1 MTAETHSTSGY
12 APKEQLRRLQKRCRR
27 LAPLLY
33 REQALYLQLLR
44 NLLLPSVRNA
54 LGHLLCERGQ
64 RLSRMSSEQ
73 QAELQQTFDGLIQRC
88 SSLMTV
94 EQLMDLAR
102 RLQKEASEFRQ
113 QAQREV
119 SQSLQADA
127 ESEPQE
133 INRGGIELSLSPP
146 IEHPDLLEGLLPR
159 MDAAVVEDPSIEPVE
174 EPPQPV
180 QDPIQDP
187 IDSESSADGTT
198 ADFDLLRSLFL
209 MAGEA
214 MQQGDST
221 SEPVS
226 FESDA
231 SRLGASVVPAN
242 QLEEEL
248 LPSMPVE
255 LLNWLDGQD
264 AALSRRIRNL
274 SHALNVELLR
284 AGLVSSLL
292 PTTLLDAAIAG
303 QLQALP
309 SPSNLLRLKLPLP
322 IPSQDQSLDIL
333 SVLVRSADLEYDN
346 GSLRH
351 SRYRLRQHRRYLLT
365 MVQQQRHWQS
375 RLTSLEVQSQW
386 WPNPPTTAQD

>member
-12 APKEQLRRLQKRCRR
+12 DPKEQLRRLQQRCRR
-27 LAPLLY
+27 LVPLLY

-54 LGHLLCERGQ
+54 VGHLLCERGE

-346 GSLRH
+346 RSLRH
-351 SRYRLRQHRRYLLT
+351 SRYRLRQHRSNLLT

>member
-1 MTAETHSTSGY
+1 MTAKTHSTSGY
-12 APKEQLRRLQKRCRR
+12 DPKEQLRRLQQRSRR

-44 NLLLPSVRNA
+44 NLLLPSVRTA
-54 LGHLLCERGQ
+54 VGHLLCERGQ
-64 RLSRMSSEQ
+64 RLSRLSAEQ
-73 QAELQQTFDGLIQRC
+73 QSELQQTFDGLVQRC
-88 SSLMTV
+88 SSLLTV
-94 EQLMDLAR
+94 EQLMDLSR
-102 RLQKEASEFRQ
+102 RLQKEALEYRQ
-113 QAQREV
+113 QAQLEV
-119 SQSLQADA
+119 SQSLQADV
-127 ESEPQE
+127 ESAQPETSHS
-133 INRGGIELSLSPP
+133 GIELSLSPP

-159 MDAAVVEDPSIEPVE
+159 LEGDVDPPSTEPIDE
-174 EPPQPV
+174 LQQPV
-180 QDPIQDP
+180 QDPI
-187 IDSESSADGTT
+187 DSEAAAEGTS

-214 MQQGDST
+214 MQQADPAV
-221 SEPVS
+221 EPARL
-226 FESDA
+226 ESDA
-231 SRLGASVVPAN
+231 SALGASVVPEDQSDA
-242 QLEEEL
+242 EL

-255 LLNWLDGQD
+255 LVNWFDGQE

-322 IPSQDQSLDIL
+322 LPSQDQPLEIL
-333 SVLVRSADLEYDN
+333 SILVRPADLEYDN

-351 SRYRLRQHRRYLLT
+351 SRYRLRQHRSNLLT

-375 RLTSLEVQSQW
+375 RLTSQEVHSQW
-386 WPNPPTTAQD
+386 WPNPPMTGQD

>member
-146 IEHPDLLEGLLPR
+146 IGHPDLLEGLLPR

-351 SRYRLRQHRRYLLT
+351 SRYRLRQHRSNLLT

>member
-12 APKEQLRRLQKRCRR
+12 DPKEQLRRLQQRCRR

-351 SRYRLRQHRRYLLT
+351 SRYRLRQHRSNLLT

>member
-1 MTAETHSTSGY
+1 MTAETHSTSAY
-12 APKEQLRRLQKRCRR
+12 EPKEQLRLLQQRCRR

-44 NLLLPSVRNA
+44 HLLLPSVRNA
-54 LGHLLCERGQ
+54 VGHLLCERGD

-73 QAELQQTFDGLIQRC
+73 QAELQQTFDGLVQRC
-88 SSLMTV
+88 SSLLTV

-102 RLQKEASEFRQ
+102 RLLKEASEFRQ

-127 ESEPQE
+127 ESEPQK

-159 MDAAVVEDPSIEPVE
+159 MDVEADVNEPSIEPLDE
-174 EPPQPV
+174 QPQPV
-180 QDPIQDP
+180 QDS
-187 IDSESSADGTT
+187 IDSESAADGTT
-198 ADFDLLRSLFL
+198 TDFDLLRSLFL

-214 MQQGDST
+214 MQQGDSA
-221 SEPVS
+221 SDPVS

-231 SRLGASVVPAN
+231 SRLGASVVSAD
-242 QLEEEL
+242 QLEDEL

-255 LLNWLDGQD
+255 LVNWLDGQE

-309 SPSNLLRLKLPLP
+309 SPSNLLRLKLPSP
-322 IPSQDQSLDIL
+322 IPSQDQPLEIL
-333 SVLVRSADLEYDN
+333 SVLLRPADLEYDN

-351 SRYRLRQHRRYLLT
+351 SRYRLRQHRSNLLT

-375 RLTSLEVQSQW
+375 RLTSQEVQSQW
-386 WPNPPTTAQD
+386 WHNPPTTAQD

>member
-12 APKEQLRRLQKRCRR
+12 DPKEQLRRLQQRSRR

-44 NLLLPSVRNA
+44 NLLLPSVRTA
-54 LGHLLCERGQ
+54 VGHLLCERGQ
-64 RLSRMSSEQ
+64 RLSRLSAEQ
-73 QAELQQTFDGLIQRC
+73 QSELQQTFDGLVQRC
-88 SSLMTV
+88 SSLLTV
-94 EQLMDLAR
+94 EQLMDLSR
-102 RLQKEASEFRQ
+102 RLQKEALEYRQ
-113 QAQREV
+113 QAQLEV
-119 SQSLQADA
+119 SQSLQADV
-127 ESEPQE
+127 ESAQPETSHS
-133 INRGGIELSLSPP
+133 GIELSLSPP

-159 MDAAVVEDPSIEPVE
+159 LEGDVDPPSTEPIDE
-174 EPPQPV
+174 LQQPV
-180 QDPIQDP
+180 QDPI
-187 IDSESSADGTT
+187 DSEAAAEGTS

-214 MQQGDST
+214 MQQADPAG
-221 SEPVS
+221 EPARL
-226 FESDA
+226 ESDA
-231 SRLGASVVPAN
+231 SALGASVVPEDQSDA
-242 QLEEEL
+242 EL

-255 LLNWLDGQD
+255 LVNWFDGQE

-322 IPSQDQSLDIL
+322 LPSQDQPLEIL
-333 SVLVRSADLEYDN
+333 SILVRPADLEYDN

-351 SRYRLRQHRRYLLT
+351 SRYRLRQHRSNLLT

-375 RLTSLEVQSQW
+375 RSTSQEVHSQW
-386 WPNPPTTAQD
+386 WPNPPTTGQD

>member
-12 APKEQLRRLQKRCRR
+12 DPKEQLRRLQQRSRR

-44 NLLLPSVRNA
+44 NLLLPSVRTA
-54 LGHLLCERGQ
+54 VGHLLCERGQ
-64 RLSRMSSEQ
+64 RLSRLSADQ
-73 QAELQQTFDGLIQRC
+73 QSELQQTFDGLVQRC
-88 SSLMTV
+88 SSLLTV
-94 EQLMDLAR
+94 EQLMDLSR
-102 RLQKEASEFRQ
+102 RLQKEALEYRQ
-113 QAQREV
+113 QAQLEV
-119 SQSLQADA
+119 SQSLQADV
-127 ESEPQE
+127 ESAQPETSHS
-133 INRGGIELSLSPP
+133 GIELSLSPP

-159 MDAAVVEDPSIEPVE
+159 LEGDVDPPSTEPIDE
-174 EPPQPV
+174 LQQPV
-180 QDPIQDP
+180 QDPI
-187 IDSESSADGTT
+187 DSEAAAEGTS

-214 MQQGDST
+214 MQQADPAG
-221 SEPVS
+221 EPARL
-226 FESDA
+226 ESDA
-231 SRLGASVVPAN
+231 SALGASVVPEDQSDA
-242 QLEEEL
+242 EL

-255 LLNWLDGQD
+255 LVNWFDGQE

-322 IPSQDQSLDIL
+322 LPAQDQPLEIL
-333 SVLVRSADLEYDN
+333 SILVRPADLEYDN

-351 SRYRLRQHRRYLLT
+351 SRYRLRQHRSNLLT

-375 RLTSLEVQSQW
+375 RLTSQEVHSQW
-386 WPNPPTTAQD
+386 WPNPPMTGQD

>member
-12 APKEQLRRLQKRCRR
+12 DPKEQLGRLQQRSRRLV
-27 LAPLLY
+27 PLLY

-54 LGHLLCERGQ
+54 LGHLLCERGE
-64 RLSRMSSEQ
+64 RLSRLSARQ
-73 QAELQQTFDGLIQRC
+73 QSELQQTFDGLVQRC
-88 SSLMTV
+88 SSLLTV
-94 EQLMDLAR
+94 EQLMDLSR
-102 RLQKEASEFRQ
+102 RLQKEASEYRQ

-119 SQSLQADA
+119 SQSLQAEA
-127 ESEPQE
+127 ESEQPE

-146 IEHPDLLEGLLPR
+146 IEHADLLEGLLPR
-159 MDAAVVEDPSIEPVE
+159 LEAEVDQPSIEPMDE
-174 EPPQPV
+174 QPQSA
-180 QDPIQDP
+180 QDP
-187 IDSESSADGTT
+187 IDSESSAEGTT
-198 ADFDLLRSLFL
+198 TDFDLLRSLFL

-214 MQQGDST
+214 MQQGDAAG
-221 SEPVS
+221 EPTLL
-226 FESDA
+226 ESDA
-231 SRLGASVVPAN
+231 SGLGASVPSAD
-242 QLEEEL
+242 QSDREL
-248 LPSMPVE
+248 LPSMPIALV
-255 LLNWLDGQD
+255 NWLDGQE

-322 IPSQDQSLDIL
+322 IHAQDQPLEIL
-333 SVLVRSADLEYDN
+333 SVLVRPADLEYDD

-351 SRYRLRQHRRYLLT
+351 SRYRLRQHRSNLLT

-375 RLTSLEVQSQW
+375 RLTSQEVHSQW
-386 WPNPPTTAQD
+386 WPNPPMTGQD

>member
-1 MTAETHSTSGY
+1 MTAKTHSTSGY
-12 APKEQLRRLQKRCRR
+12 DPKEQLRRLQQRSRR

-44 NLLLPSVRNA
+44 NLLLPSVRTA
-54 LGHLLCERGQ
+54 VGHLLCERGQ
-64 RLSRMSSEQ
+64 RLSRLSAEQ
-73 QAELQQTFDGLIQRC
+73 QSELQQTFDGLVQRC
-88 SSLMTV
+88 SSLLTV
-94 EQLMDLAR
+94 EQLMDLSR
-102 RLQKEASEFRQ
+102 RLQKEALEYRQ
-113 QAQREV
+113 QAQLEV
-119 SQSLQADA
+119 SQSLQADV
-127 ESEPQE
+127 ESAQPETSHS
-133 INRGGIELSLSPP
+133 GIELSLSPP

-159 MDAAVVEDPSIEPVE
+159 LEGDVDPPSTEPIDE
-174 EPPQPV
+174 LQQPV
-180 QDPIQDP
+180 QDPI
-187 IDSESSADGTT
+187 DSEAAAEGTS

-214 MQQGDST
+214 MQQADPAG
-221 SEPVS
+221 EPARL
-226 FESDA
+226 ESDA
-231 SRLGASVVPAN
+231 SALGASVVPEDQSDA
-242 QLEEEL
+242 EL

-255 LLNWLDGQD
+255 LVNWFDGQE

-322 IPSQDQSLDIL
+322 LPSQDQPLEIL
-333 SVLVRSADLEYDN
+333 SILVRPADLEYDN

-351 SRYRLRQHRRYLLT
+351 SRYRLRQHRSNLLT

-375 RLTSLEVQSQW
+375 RLTSQEVHSQW
-386 WPNPPTTAQD
+386 WPNPPMTGQD

>member
-1 MTAETHSTSGY
+1 MTAESHSTSGY
-12 APKEQLRRLQKRCRR
+12 DPKEQLRRLQQQSRR
-27 LAPLLY
+27 LAPVLY

-44 NLLLPSVRNA
+44 ELLLPSVRNA
-54 LGHLLCERGQ
+54 VGHLLCERGE
-64 RLSRMSSEQ
+64 RLSRMSVEK
-73 QAELQQTFDGLIQRC
+73 QAELQQTFDGLVQRC
-88 SSLMTV
+88 SSLLTV
-94 EQLMDLAR
+94 EQLMDLSR
-102 RLQKEASEFRQ
+102 RLQKEVSEYRQ

-127 ESEPQE
+127 QTEPRD

-159 MDAAVVEDPSIEPVE
+159 MEPDVEIEVDDPSMEPMDE
-174 EPPQPV
+174 QPQSV
-180 QDPIQDP
+180 QDP
-187 IDSESSADGTT
+187 IDSESAADGTS

-214 MQQGDST
+214 MQKGDSAG
-221 SEPVS
+221 EPMS

-231 SRLGASVVPAN
+231 SGLGDSVLPAD
-242 QLEEEL
+242 QLEEEW
-248 LPSMPVE
+248 LPSMPVD
-255 LLNWLDGQD
+255 LVNWLEGQE
-264 AALSRRIRNL
+264 AALNRRIRNL

-322 IPSQDQSLDIL
+322 IPSQDQPLEIL
-333 SVLVRSADLEYDN
+333 SILLRPADLEYDN

-351 SRYRLRQHRRYLLT
+351 SRYRLRQHRSNLLT
-365 MVQQQRHWQS
+365 MVRQQRHWQS
-375 RLTSLEVQSQW
+375 RLTSQEVQSQW
-386 WPNPPTTAQD
+386 WPNPPTTGQD

>member
-12 APKEQLRRLQKRCRR
+12 DPKEQLRRLQQRSRR

-44 NLLLPSVRNA
+44 NLLLPSVRTA
-54 LGHLLCERGQ
+54 VGHLLCERGQ
-64 RLSRMSSEQ
+64 RLSRLSADQ
-73 QAELQQTFDGLIQRC
+73 QSELQQTFDGLVQRC
-88 SSLMTV
+88 SSLLTV
-94 EQLMDLAR
+94 EQLMDLSR
-102 RLQKEASEFRQ
+102 RLQKEALEYRQ
-113 QAQREV
+113 QAQLEV
-119 SQSLQADA
+119 SQSLQADV
-127 ESEPQE
+127 ESAQPETSHS
-133 INRGGIELSLSPP
+133 GIELSLSPP

-159 MDAAVVEDPSIEPVE
+159 LEGDVDPPSTEPIDE
-174 EPPQPV
+174 LQQPV
-180 QDPIQDP
+180 QDPI
-187 IDSESSADGTT
+187 DSEAAAEGTS

-214 MQQGDST
+214 MQQADPAV
-221 SEPVS
+221 EPARL
-226 FESDA
+226 ESDA
-231 SRLGASVVPAN
+231 SALGASVVPEDQSDA
-242 QLEEEL
+242 EL

-255 LLNWLDGQD
+255 LVNWFDGQE

-322 IPSQDQSLDIL
+322 LPSQDQPLEIL
-333 SVLVRSADLEYDN
+333 SILVRPADLEYDN

-351 SRYRLRQHRRYLLT
+351 SRYRLRQHRSNLLT

-375 RLTSLEVQSQW
+375 RLTSQEVHSQW
-386 WPNPPTTAQD
+386 WPNPPMTGQD

>member
-1 MTAETHSTSGY
+1 MTAETHATSGY
-12 APKEQLRRLQKRCRR
+12 DPKEQLGRLQQRSRS
-27 LAPLLY
+27 LVPLLY

-54 LGHLLCERGQ
+54 LGHLLCERGE
-64 RLSRMSSEQ
+64 RLSRLSARQ
-73 QAELQQTFDGLIQRC
+73 QSELQQTFDGLVQRC
-88 SSLMTV
+88 SSLLTV
-94 EQLMDLAR
+94 EQLMDLSR
-102 RLQKEASEFRQ
+102 RLQKEASEYRQ

-119 SQSLQADA
+119 SQSLQA
-127 ESEPQE
+127 EVENEQPE

-159 MDAAVVEDPSIEPVE
+159 LEAEVDQPSIEPMDE
-174 EPPQPV
+174 QPQSA
-180 QDPIQDP
+180 QDP
-187 IDSESSADGTT
+187 IDSESSAEGTT
-198 ADFDLLRSLFL
+198 TDFDLLRSLFL

-214 MQQGDST
+214 MQQGDAAG
-221 SEPVS
+221 EPTLL
-226 FESDA
+226 ESDA
-231 SRLGASVVPAN
+231 SGLGASVPSAD
-242 QLEEEL
+242 QSDREL
-248 LPSMPVE
+248 LPSMPIALV
-255 LLNWLDGQD
+255 NWLDGQE

-322 IPSQDQSLDIL
+322 IHAQDQPLEIL
-333 SVLVRSADLEYDN
+333 SVLVRPADLEYDN

-351 SRYRLRQHRRYLLT
+351 SRYRLRQHRSNLLT

-375 RLTSLEVQSQW
+375 RSTSQEVHSQW
-386 WPNPPTTAQD
+386 WPNPPTTGQD

>member
-12 APKEQLRRLQKRCRR
+12 DPKEQLRRLQQRSRR

-44 NLLLPSVRNA
+44 NLLLPSVRTA
-54 LGHLLCERGQ
+54 VGHLLCERGQ
-64 RLSRMSSEQ
+64 RLSRLSAEQ
-73 QAELQQTFDGLIQRC
+73 QSELQQTFDGLVQRC
-88 SSLMTV
+88 SSLLTV
-94 EQLMDLAR
+94 EQLMDLSR
-102 RLQKEASEFRQ
+102 RLQKEALEYRQ
-113 QAQREV
+113 QAQLEV
-119 SQSLQADA
+119 SQSLQADV
-127 ESEPQE
+127 ESAQPETSHS
-133 INRGGIELSLSPP
+133 GIELSLSPP

-159 MDAAVVEDPSIEPVE
+159 LEGDVDPPSTEPIDE
-174 EPPQPV
+174 LQQPV
-180 QDPIQDP
+180 QDPI
-187 IDSESSADGTT
+187 DSEAAAEGTS

-214 MQQGDST
+214 MQQADPAV
-221 SEPVS
+221 EPARL
-226 FESDA
+226 ESDA
-231 SRLGASVVPAN
+231 SALGASVVPEDQSDA
-242 QLEEEL
+242 EL

-255 LLNWLDGQD
+255 LVNWFDGQE

-322 IPSQDQSLDIL
+322 LPSQDQPLEIL
-333 SVLVRSADLEYDN
+333 SILVRPADLEYDN

-351 SRYRLRQHRRYLLT
+351 SRYRLRQHRSNLLT

-375 RLTSLEVQSQW
+375 RLTSQEVHSQW
-386 WPNPPTTAQD
+386 WPNPPMTGQD

>member
-12 APKEQLRRLQKRCRR
+12 DPKEQLRRLQQRSRR

-44 NLLLPSVRNA
+44 NLLLPSVRTA
-54 LGHLLCERGQ
+54 VGHLLCERGQ
-64 RLSRMSSEQ
+64 RLSRLSAEQ
-73 QAELQQTFDGLIQRC
+73 QSELQQTFDGLVQRC
-88 SSLMTV
+88 SSLLTV
-94 EQLMDLAR
+94 EQLMDLSR
-102 RLQKEASEFRQ
+102 RLQKEALEYRQ
-113 QAQREV
+113 QAQLEV
-119 SQSLQADA
+119 SQSLQTDV
-127 ESEPQE
+127 ESAQPETSHS
-133 INRGGIELSLSPP
+133 GIELSLSPP

-159 MDAAVVEDPSIEPVE
+159 LEGDVDPPSTEPIDE
-174 EPPQPV
+174 LQQPV
-180 QDPIQDP
+180 QDPI
-187 IDSESSADGTT
+187 DSEAAAEGTS

-214 MQQGDST
+214 MQQADPAG
-221 SEPVS
+221 EPARL
-226 FESDA
+226 ESDA
-231 SRLGASVVPAN
+231 SALGASVVPEDQSDA
-242 QLEEEL
+242 EL

-255 LLNWLDGQD
+255 LVNWFDGQE

-322 IPSQDQSLDIL
+322 LPAQDQPLEIL
-333 SVLVRSADLEYDN
+333 SILVRPADLEYDN

-351 SRYRLRQHRRYLLT
+351 SRYRLRQHRSNLLT

-375 RLTSLEVQSQW
+375 RLTSQEVHSQW
-386 WPNPPTTAQD
+386 WPNPPMTGQD

>member
-1 MTAETHSTSGY
+1 MTAETHSPSGY
-12 APKEQLRRLQKRCRR
+12 DPKEQLRRLQQRCRR

-44 NLLLPSVRNA
+44 NLLLPSVRSA
-54 LGHLLCERGQ
+54 VGHLLCERGE

-88 SSLMTV
+88 SSLLTV
-94 EQLMDLAR
+94 EQLMDLSR

-133 INRGGIELSLSPP
+133 IHRGGIELSLSPP

-159 MDAAVVEDPSIEPVE
+159 MDAEVDDPSIEPVDE
-174 EPPQPV
+174 QPQPV
-180 QDPIQDP
+180 QDPIDP
-187 IDSESSADGTT
+187 ESASDPTSS
-198 ADFDLLRSLFL
+198 DFDLLRSLFL

-214 MQQGDST
+214 MQQGDSAG
-221 SEPVS
+221 EPVS

-231 SRLGASVVPAN
+231 SGLGASVVPAD
-242 QLEEEL
+242 QLEEEF

-255 LLNWLDGQD
+255 LVNWLDGQES
-264 AALSRRIRNL
+264 ALSRRIRNL

-322 IPSQDQSLDIL
+322 IPSQEQPLEIL
-333 SVLVRSADLEYDN
+333 SVLLRPADLEYDN

-351 SRYRLRQHRRYLLT
+351 SRTRLRHHRSNLLT

-375 RLTSLEVQSQW
+375 RLTSQEVQSQW
-386 WPNPPTTAQD
+386 WPNPPTTSQN

>member
-1 MTAETHSTSGY
+1 MTAETHATSGY
-12 APKEQLRRLQKRCRR
+12 DPKEQLGRLQQRSRS
-27 LAPLLY
+27 LVPLLY

-54 LGHLLCERGQ
+54 LGHLLCERGE
-64 RLSRMSSEQ
+64 RLSRLSARQ
-73 QAELQQTFDGLIQRC
+73 QSELQQTFDGLVQRC
-88 SSLMTV
+88 SSLLTV
-94 EQLMDLAR
+94 EQLMDLSR
-102 RLQKEASEFRQ
+102 RLQKEASEYRQ

-119 SQSLQADA
+119 SQSLQA
-127 ESEPQE
+127 EVENEQPE

-159 MDAAVVEDPSIEPVE
+159 LEAEVDQPSIEPMDE
-174 EPPQPV
+174 QPQSA
-180 QDPIQDP
+180 QDP
-187 IDSESSADGTT
+187 IDSESSAEGTT
-198 ADFDLLRSLFL
+198 TDFDLLRSLFL

-214 MQQGDST
+214 MQQGDAAG
-221 SEPVS
+221 EPTLL
-226 FESDA
+226 ESDA
-231 SRLGASVVPAN
+231 SGLGASVPSAD
-242 QLEEEL
+242 QSDREL
-248 LPSMPVE
+248 LPSMPIALV
-255 LLNWLDGQD
+255 NWLDGQE

-322 IPSQDQSLDIL
+322 IHAQDQPLEIL
-333 SVLVRSADLEYDN
+333 SVLVRPADLEYDD

-351 SRYRLRQHRRYLLT
+351 SRYRLRQHRSNLLT

-375 RLTSLEVQSQW
+375 RLTSQEVHSQW
-386 WPNPPTTAQD
+386 WPNPPMTGQD

>member
-1 MTAETHSTSGY
+1 MTAETRSTSGY

-351 SRYRLRQHRRYLLT
+351 SRYRLRQHRSNLLT

>member
-12 APKEQLRRLQKRCRR
+12 DPKEQLRRLQQRSRR

-54 LGHLLCERGQ
+54 VGHLLCERGE
-64 RLSRMSSEQ
+64 RLSRMSPEQ
-73 QAELQQTFDGLIQRC
+73 QASLQQTFDELVQRC
-88 SSLMTV
+88 SSLLTV

-102 RLQKEASEFRQ
+102 RLQKEALKYRQ
-113 QAQREV
+113 QAQLEV
-119 SQSLQADA
+119 NQSLQPDT
-127 ESEPQE
+127 ESELQE
-133 INRGGIELSLSPP
+133 MHRGGIELSLSPP
-146 IEHPDLLEGLLPR
+146 IEHPDLLEGLIPP
-159 MDAAVVEDPSIEPVE
+159 MDAPAEVEDPSIESLDE
-174 EPPQPV
+174 QQQSF
-180 QDPIQDP
+180 QDS
-187 IDSESSADGTT
+187 IDSESAVEGAT

-214 MQQGDST
+214 MQQGDPAGEPT
-221 SEPVS
+221 SV
-226 FESDA
+226 ESDPSGLA
-231 SRLGASVVPAN
+231 ASVHPVD
-242 QLEEEL
+242 QLDEDW
-248 LPSMPVE
+248 LPSMPIE
-255 LLNWLDGQD
+255 LVNWLEGQES
-264 AALSRRIRNL
+264 ALSRRLRNL

-309 SPSNLLRLKLPLP
+309 SPSNLLRLRLPLP
-322 IPSQDQSLDIL
+322 IPAQDQPLEIL
-333 SVLVRSADLEYDN
+333 CVLVRAADLEYDN

-351 SRYRLRQHRRYLLT
+351 SRYRLRQHRSNLLT

-375 RLTSLEVQSQW
+375 RLTSHEVHSQW
-386 WPNPPTTAQD
+386 WPNPPTTGQD

>member
-12 APKEQLRRLQKRCRR
+12 DPKEQLRRLQQRSRR

-44 NLLLPSVRNA
+44 NLLLPSVRTA
-54 LGHLLCERGQ
+54 VGHLLCERGE
-64 RLSRMSSEQ
+64 RLSQLSEEQ
-73 QAELQQTFDGLIQRC
+73 QSELQQTFDGLVQRC
-88 SSLMTV
+88 SSLLTV
-94 EQLMDLAR
+94 EQLMDLSR
-102 RLQKEASEFRQ
+102 RLQKEALEYRQ
-113 QAQREV
+113 QAQLEV
-119 SQSLQADA
+119 SQSLQADV
-127 ESEPQE
+127 ESAQPETSHS
-133 INRGGIELSLSPP
+133 GIELSLSPP

-159 MDAAVVEDPSIEPVE
+159 LEGDVDPPSTEPIDE
-174 EPPQPV
+174 LQQPV
-180 QDPIQDP
+180 QDPI
-187 IDSESSADGTT
+187 DSEAAAEGTS

-214 MQQGDST
+214 MQQADPAG
-221 SEPVS
+221 EPARL
-226 FESDA
+226 ESDA
-231 SRLGASVVPAN
+231 SALGASVVPEDQSDA
-242 QLEEEL
+242 EL

-255 LLNWLDGQD
+255 LVNWFDGQE

-322 IPSQDQSLDIL
+322 LPSQDQPLEIL
-333 SVLVRSADLEYDN
+333 SILVRPADLEYDN

-351 SRYRLRQHRRYLLT
+351 SRYRLRQHRSNLLT

-375 RLTSLEVQSQW
+375 RLTSQEVHSQW
-386 WPNPPTTAQD
+386 WPNPPMTGQD

>member
-12 APKEQLRRLQKRCRR
+12 DPKEQLRRLRQRSRR

-44 NLLLPSVRNA
+44 NLLLPSVRTA
-54 LGHLLCERGQ
+54 VGHLLCERGQ
-64 RLSRMSSEQ
+64 RLSRLSADQ
-73 QAELQQTFDGLIQRC
+73 QSELQQTFDGLVQRC
-88 SSLMTV
+88 SSLLTV
-94 EQLMDLAR
+94 EQLMDLSR
-102 RLQKEASEFRQ
+102 RLQKEALEYRQ
-113 QAQREV
+113 QAQLEV
-119 SQSLQADA
+119 SQSLQADV
-127 ESEPQE
+127 ESAQPETSHS
-133 INRGGIELSLSPP
+133 GIELSLSPP

-159 MDAAVVEDPSIEPVE
+159 LEGDVDPPSTEPIDE
-174 EPPQPV
+174 LQQPV
-180 QDPIQDP
+180 QDPI
-187 IDSESSADGTT
+187 DSEAAAEGTS

-214 MQQGDST
+214 MQQADPAG
-221 SEPVS
+221 EPARL
-226 FESDA
+226 ESDA
-231 SRLGASVVPAN
+231 SALGASVVPEDQSDA
-242 QLEEEL
+242 EL

-255 LLNWLDGQD
+255 LVNWFDGQE

-322 IPSQDQSLDIL
+322 LPAQDQPLEIL
-333 SVLVRSADLEYDN
+333 SILVRPADLEYDN

-351 SRYRLRQHRRYLLT
+351 SRYRLRQHRSNLLT

-375 RLTSLEVQSQW
+375 RLTSQEVHSQW
-386 WPNPPTTAQD
+386 WPNPPMTGQD

>member
-1 MTAETHSTSGY
+1 M
-12 APKEQLRRLQKRCRR
+12 
-27 LAPLLY
+27 
-33 REQALYLQLLR
+33 
-44 NLLLPSVRNA
+44 
-54 LGHLLCERGQ
+54 
-64 RLSRMSSEQ
+64 
-73 QAELQQTFDGLIQRC
+73 
-88 SSLMTV
+88 
-94 EQLMDLAR
+94 
-102 RLQKEASEFRQ
+102 
-113 QAQREV
+113 
-119 SQSLQADA
+119 
-127 ESEPQE
+127 
-133 INRGGIELSLSPP
+133 
-146 IEHPDLLEGLLPR
+146 
-159 MDAAVVEDPSIEPVE
+159 E

-180 QDPIQDP
+180 QDPI
-187 IDSESSADGTT
+187 DSESAADGTT

-214 MQQGDST
+214 MQQGDPA

-231 SRLGASVVPAN
+231 SRLGAPVVPAD

-248 LPSMPVE
+248 LPSMPLE
-255 LLNWLDGQD
+255 LLNWLDGQE
-264 AALSRRIRNL
+264 AALSRRVRNL

-322 IPSQDQSLDIL
+322 IPSQDQPLEIL

-351 SRYRLRQHRRYLLT
+351 SRYRLRQHRSNLLT

-375 RLTSLEVQSQW
+375 RLTSQEVQSQW
-386 WPNPPTTAQD
+386 WPNPPTTGQD

>member
-309 SPSNLLRLKLPLP
+309 SPSNLLRLRLPLP
-322 IPSQDQSLDIL
+322 IPTQDQPLEIL
-333 SVLVRSADLEYDN
+333 SVLVRAADLEYDN

-351 SRYRLRQHRRYLLT
+351 SRYRLRQHRSNLLT
-365 MVQQQRHWQS
+365 MVRQQRHWQS
-375 RLTSLEVQSQW
+375 RLISHEVQSQW
-386 WPNPPTTAQD
+386 WPNPPTTGQD

>member
-12 APKEQLRRLQKRCRR
+12 DPKEQLRRLQQRSRR

-44 NLLLPSVRNA
+44 NLLLPSVRTA
-54 LGHLLCERGQ
+54 VGHLLCERGQ
-64 RLSRMSSEQ
+64 RLSRLSADQ
-73 QAELQQTFDGLIQRC
+73 QSELQQTFDGLVQRC
-88 SSLMTV
+88 SSLLTV
-94 EQLMDLAR
+94 EQLMDLSR
-102 RLQKEASEFRQ
+102 RLQKEALEYRQ
-113 QAQREV
+113 QAQLEV
-119 SQSLQADA
+119 SQSLQADV
-127 ESEPQE
+127 ESAQPETSHS
-133 INRGGIELSLSPP
+133 GIELSLSPP

-159 MDAAVVEDPSIEPVE
+159 LEGDVDSPSNEPIDE
-174 EPPQPV
+174 LQQPV
-180 QDPIQDP
+180 QDPI
-187 IDSESSADGTT
+187 DSEAAAEGTS

-214 MQQGDST
+214 MQQADPAG
-221 SEPVS
+221 EPARL
-226 FESDA
+226 ESDA
-231 SRLGASVVPAN
+231 SALGASVVPEDQSDA
-242 QLEEEL
+242 EL

-255 LLNWLDGQD
+255 LVNWFDGQE

-322 IPSQDQSLDIL
+322 LPSQDQPLEIL
-333 SVLVRSADLEYDN
+333 SILVRPADLEYDN

-351 SRYRLRQHRRYLLT
+351 SRYRLRQHRSNLLT

-375 RLTSLEVQSQW
+375 RLTSQEVHSQW
-386 WPNPPTTAQD
+386 WPNPPMTGQD

>member
-12 APKEQLRRLQKRCRR
+12 DPKEQLRRLQQRSRR

-44 NLLLPSVRNA
+44 NLLLPSVRTA
-54 LGHLLCERGQ
+54 VGHLLCERGQ
-64 RLSRMSSEQ
+64 RLSRLSAEQ
-73 QAELQQTFDGLIQRC
+73 QSELQQTFDGLVQRC
-88 SSLMTV
+88 SSLLTV
-94 EQLMDLAR
+94 EQLMDLSR
-102 RLQKEASEFRQ
+102 RLQKEALEYRQ
-113 QAQREV
+113 QAQLEV
-119 SQSLQADA
+119 SQSLQADV
-127 ESEPQE
+127 ESAQPETSHS
-133 INRGGIELSLSPP
+133 GIELSLSPP

-159 MDAAVVEDPSIEPVE
+159 LEGDVDPPSTEPIDE
-174 EPPQPV
+174 LQQPV
-180 QDPIQDP
+180 QDPI
-187 IDSESSADGTT
+187 DSEAAAEGTS

-214 MQQGDST
+214 MQQADPAG
-221 SEPVS
+221 EPARL
-226 FESDA
+226 ESDA
-231 SRLGASVVPAN
+231 SALGASVVPEDQSDA
-242 QLEEEL
+242 EL

-255 LLNWLDGQD
+255 LVNWFDGQE

-322 IPSQDQSLDIL
+322 LPSQDQPLEIL
-333 SVLVRSADLEYDN
+333 SILVRPADLEYDN

-351 SRYRLRQHRRYLLT
+351 SRYRLRQHRSNLLT

-375 RLTSLEVQSQW
+375 RLTSQEVHSQW
-386 WPNPPTTAQD
+386 WPNPPMTGQD

>member
-12 APKEQLRRLQKRCRR
+12 DPKEQLRRLQQRSRR

-44 NLLLPSVRNA
+44 NLLLPSVRTA
-54 LGHLLCERGQ
+54 VGHLLCERGQ
-64 RLSRMSSEQ
+64 RLSRLSAEQ
-73 QAELQQTFDGLIQRC
+73 QSELQQTFDGLVQRC
-88 SSLMTV
+88 SSLLTV
-94 EQLMDLAR
+94 EQLMDLSR
-102 RLQKEASEFRQ
+102 RLQKEALEYRQ
-113 QAQREV
+113 QAQLEV
-119 SQSLQADA
+119 SQSLQADV
-127 ESEPQE
+127 ESAQPETSHS
-133 INRGGIELSLSPP
+133 GIELSLSPP

-159 MDAAVVEDPSIEPVE
+159 LEGDVDPPSTEPIDE
-174 EPPQPV
+174 LQQPV
-180 QDPIQDP
+180 QDPI
-187 IDSESSADGTT
+187 DSEAASEGTT

-214 MQQGDST
+214 MQQADPAG
-221 SEPVS
+221 EPARL
-226 FESDA
+226 ESDA
-231 SRLGASVVPAN
+231 SALGASVVPEDQSDA
-242 QLEEEL
+242 EL

-255 LLNWLDGQD
+255 LVNWFDGQE

-322 IPSQDQSLDIL
+322 LPSQDQPLEIL
-333 SVLVRSADLEYDN
+333 SILVRPADLEYDN

-351 SRYRLRQHRRYLLT
+351 SRYRLRQHRSNLLT

-375 RLTSLEVQSQW
+375 RLTSQEVHSQW
-386 WPNPPTTAQD
+386 WPNPPMTGQD

>member
-12 APKEQLRRLQKRCRR
+12 DPKEQLRRLQQRSRR

-44 NLLLPSVRNA
+44 NLLLPSVRTA
-54 LGHLLCERGQ
+54 VGHLLCERGQ
-64 RLSRMSSEQ
+64 RLSRLSAEQ
-73 QAELQQTFDGLIQRC
+73 QSELQQTFDGLVQRC
-88 SSLMTV
+88 SSLLTV
-94 EQLMDLAR
+94 EQLMDLSR
-102 RLQKEASEFRQ
+102 RLQKEALEYRQ
-113 QAQREV
+113 QAQLEV
-119 SQSLQADA
+119 SQSLQADV
-127 ESEPQE
+127 ESAQPETSHS
-133 INRGGIELSLSPP
+133 GIELSLSPP

-159 MDAAVVEDPSIEPVE
+159 LEGDVDPPSTEPIDE
-174 EPPQPV
+174 LQQPV
-180 QDPIQDP
+180 QDPI
-187 IDSESSADGTT
+187 DSEAAAEGTS

-214 MQQGDST
+214 MQQADPAV
-221 SEPVS
+221 EPARL
-226 FESDA
+226 ESDA
-231 SRLGASVVPAN
+231 SALGASVVPEDQSDA
-242 QLEEEL
+242 EL

-255 LLNWLDGQD
+255 LVNWFDGQE

-322 IPSQDQSLDIL
+322 LPAQDQPLEIL
-333 SVLVRSADLEYDN
+333 SILVRPADLEYDN

-351 SRYRLRQHRRYLLT
+351 SRYRLRQHRSNLLT

-375 RLTSLEVQSQW
+375 RLTSQEVHSQW
-386 WPNPPTTAQD
+386 WPNPPMTGQD

>member
-12 APKEQLRRLQKRCRR
+12 DPKEQLRRLQQRSRR

-54 LGHLLCERGQ
+54 VGHLLCERGE
-64 RLSRMSSEQ
+64 RLSRMSPEQ
-73 QAELQQTFDGLIQRC
+73 QASLQQTFDGLVQRC
-88 SSLMTV
+88 SSLLTV
-94 EQLMDLAR
+94 EQLMDLSR
-102 RLQKEASEFRQ
+102 RLQKEASEYRQ
-113 QAQREV
+113 QAQLEV
-119 SQSLQADA
+119 SQSLQPDA
-127 ESEPQE
+127 ESELQE
-133 INRGGIELSLSPP
+133 MHRGGIELSLSPP

-159 MDAAVVEDPSIEPVE
+159 MDPPAEVDDASIESLDE
-174 EPPQPV
+174 QPQPV
-180 QDPIQDP
+180 QDPI
-187 IDSESSADGTT
+187 DSESPVDGPT

-214 MQQGDST
+214 MQQGDPAG
-221 SEPVS
+221 EPTS
-226 FESDA
+226 FESDPPA
-231 SRLGASVVPAN
+231 LGGAVHSAD
-242 QLEEEL
+242 QLDEEW
-248 LPSMPVE
+248 LPSMPIE
-255 LLNWLDGQD
+255 LVQWLEGQES
-264 AALSRRIRNL
+264 ALSRRMRNL

-309 SPSNLLRLKLPLP
+309 SPSNLLRLRLPLP
-322 IPSQDQSLDIL
+322 IPTQDQPLEIL
-333 SVLVRSADLEYDN
+333 SVLVRPADLEYDN

-351 SRYRLRQHRRYLLT
+351 SRYRLRQHRSNLLT

-375 RLTSLEVQSQW
+375 RLTSHEVHSQW
-386 WPNPPTTAQD
+386 WPNPPTTGQD

>member
-12 APKEQLRRLQKRCRR
+12 DPKEQLRRLQQRCRR

-44 NLLLPSVRNA
+44 NLLLPSIRNA
-54 LGHLLCERGQ
+54 VGHLLCERGE

-88 SSLMTV
+88 SSLLTV

-102 RLQKEASEFRQ
+102 RLRKEASEFRQ

-119 SQSLQADA
+119 SESLQADA
-127 ESEPQE
+127 ENEPQE
-133 INRGGIELSLSPP
+133 INHGGIELSLSPP
-146 IEHPDLLEGLLPR
+146 IDHPDLLEGLLPS
-159 MDAAVVEDPSIEPVE
+159 MDAEVEDPSIESVE

-180 QDPIQDP
+180 QDPI
-187 IDSESSADGTT
+187 DSESAADGTT

-214 MQQGDST
+214 MQQGDPA

-231 SRLGASVVPAN
+231 SRLGAPVVPAD

-248 LPSMPVE
+248 LPSMPLE
-255 LLNWLDGQD
+255 LLNWLDGQE
-264 AALSRRIRNL
+264 AALSRRVRNL

-322 IPSQDQSLDIL
+322 IPSQDQPLEIL

-351 SRYRLRQHRRYLLT
+351 SRYRLRQHRSNLLT

-375 RLTSLEVQSQW
+375 RLTSQEVQSQW
-386 WPNPPTTAQD
+386 WPNPPTTGQD

>member
-1 MTAETHSTSGY
+1 M
-12 APKEQLRRLQKRCRR
+12 
-27 LAPLLY
+27 LY
-33 REQALYLQLLR
+33 REQALYLQLMR
-44 NLLLPSVRNA
+44 NLLLSSVRNA
-54 LGHLLCERGQ
+54 VGHLLCERGE

-73 QAELQQTFDGLIQRC
+73 QAELQLTFDGLIQRC
-88 SSLMTV
+88 SSLLTV
-94 EQLMDLAR
+94 EQLMDLDR

-133 INRGGIELSLSPP
+133 IHRGGIELSLSPP

-159 MDAAVVEDPSIEPVE
+159 MDAEVDVDLPSVEPVDE
-174 EPPQPV
+174 QPQPV
-180 QDPIQDP
+180 QDS
-187 IDSESSADGTT
+187 IDSEAASDGTT

-214 MQQGDST
+214 MQQGDSA
-221 SEPVS
+221 SGPVS
-226 FESDA
+226 FESDVSGLA
-231 SRLGASVVPAN
+231 ASVVPSD

-255 LLNWLDGQD
+255 LVNWLDGQD

-274 SHALNVELLR
+274 SHALNVELLK

-322 IPSQDQSLDIL
+322 IPSQDQQLEIL
-333 SVLVRSADLEYDN
+333 SVLLRPADLEYDN
-346 GSLRH
+346 GSLRQ
-351 SRYRLRQHRRYLLT
+351 SRYRLRQHRSNLLT

-375 RLTSLEVQSQW
+375 RLTSQEVQSQW
-386 WPNPPTTAQD
+386 WPNPPTTAQG

>member
-146 IEHPDLLEGLLPR
+146 IDHPDLLEGLLPR

-174 EPPQPV
+174 EPPKPV
-180 QDPIQDP
+180 QDPIQDQ

-264 AALSRRIRNL
+264 AALTRRIRNL

-322 IPSQDQSLDIL
+322 IPSQDKSLDIL
-333 SVLVRSADLEYDN
+333 SVLVRSADLEYDH

-351 SRYRLRQHRRYLLT
+351 SRYRLRQHRSNLLT
-365 MVQQQRHWQS
+365 MVQKQRHWQS

>member
-1 MTAETHSTSGY
+1 MTAETYSTSGY

-159 MDAAVVEDPSIEPVE
+159 MDAAVVEDQSIEPVE

-180 QDPIQDP
+180 QDPI
-187 IDSESSADGTT
+187 DSESSADGTS

-351 SRYRLRQHRRYLLT
+351 SRYRLRQHRSNLLT

>member
-54 LGHLLCERGQ
+54 VGHLLCERGE
-64 RLSRMSSEQ
+64 RLSRMSPEQ
-73 QAELQQTFDGLIQRC
+73 QASLQQTFDELVQRC
-88 SSLMTV
+88 SSLLTV

-351 SRYRLRQHRRYLLT
+351 SRYRLRQHRSNLLT

>member
-12 APKEQLRRLQKRCRR
+12 DPKEQLGRLQQRSRRLV
-27 LAPLLY
+27 PLLY

-54 LGHLLCERGQ
+54 LGHLLCERGE
-64 RLSRMSSEQ
+64 RLSRLSARQ
-73 QAELQQTFDGLIQRC
+73 QSELQKTFDGLVQRC
-88 SSLMTV
+88 SSLLTV
-94 EQLMDLAR
+94 EQLMDLSR
-102 RLQKEASEFRQ
+102 RLQKDASEYRQ

-119 SQSLQADA
+119 SQSLQAEA
-127 ESEPQE
+127 ESEQPE

-159 MDAAVVEDPSIEPVE
+159 MEAEVDQPTIEPMDE
-174 EPPQPV
+174 QPQSV
-180 QDPIQDP
+180 QDP
-187 IDSESSADGTT
+187 IDSESSAEGTT
-198 ADFDLLRSLFL
+198 TDFDLLRSLFL

-214 MQQGDST
+214 MQQGDAAG
-221 SEPVS
+221 EPTRL
-226 FESDA
+226 ESDF
-231 SRLGASVVPAN
+231 SGLGASVPSAD
-242 QLEEEL
+242 QSDREL
-248 LPSMPVE
+248 LPSMPIALVS
-255 LLNWLDGQD
+255 WLDGQE

-322 IPSQDQSLDIL
+322 IHAQEQPLEIL
-333 SVLVRSADLEYDN
+333 SVLVRPADLEYDN

-351 SRYRLRQHRRYLLT
+351 SRYRLRQHRSNLLT

-375 RLTSLEVQSQW
+375 RSTSQEVQSQW
-386 WPNPPTTAQD
+386 WSNPPTTGQD

>member
-1 MTAETHSTSGY
+1 MTAETHSTRGY
-12 APKEQLRRLQKRCRR
+12 EPKEQLRRLQQRCRR

-33 REQALYLQLLR
+33 REQALYLQLMR
-44 NLLLPSVRNA
+44 NLLLSSVRNA
-54 LGHLLCERGQ
+54 VGHLLCERGE

-73 QAELQQTFDGLIQRC
+73 QAELQLTFDGLIQRC
-88 SSLMTV
+88 SCLLTV
-94 EQLMDLAR
+94 EQLMDLDR

-119 SQSLQADA
+119 NQSLQADA

-133 INRGGIELSLSPP
+133 IHRGGIELSLSPP

-159 MDAAVVEDPSIEPVE
+159 MDAEVDVDLPSVEPVDE
-174 EPPQPV
+174 QPQPV
-180 QDPIQDP
+180 QDS
-187 IDSESSADGTT
+187 IDSEAVSDGTT

-214 MQQGDST
+214 MQQGDSA
-221 SEPVS
+221 SGPAS

-231 SRLGASVVPAN
+231 SGLGASDVPSD

-255 LLNWLDGQD
+255 LVNWLDGQD

-322 IPSQDQSLDIL
+322 IPSQDQQLEIL
-333 SVLVRSADLEYDN
+333 SVLVRPADLEYDN
-346 GSLRH
+346 GSLRQ
-351 SRYRLRQHRRYLLT
+351 SRYRLRQHRSNLLT

-375 RLTSLEVQSQW
+375 RLTSQEVQSQW

>member
-1 MTAETHSTSGY
+1 MTAKTHSTSGY
-12 APKEQLRRLQKRCRR
+12 DPKEQLRRLQQRSRR

-44 NLLLPSVRNA
+44 NLLLPSVRTA
-54 LGHLLCERGQ
+54 VGHLLCERGQ
-64 RLSRMSSEQ
+64 RLSRLSAEQ
-73 QAELQQTFDGLIQRC
+73 QSELQQTFDGLVQRC
-88 SSLMTV
+88 SSLLTV
-94 EQLMDLAR
+94 EQLMDLSR
-102 RLQKEASEFRQ
+102 RLQKEALEYRQ
-113 QAQREV
+113 QAQLEV
-119 SQSLQADA
+119 SQSLQADV
-127 ESEPQE
+127 ESAQPETSHS
-133 INRGGIELSLSPP
+133 GIELSLSPP
-146 IEHPDLLEGLLPR
+146 IEHPDLLEGFLPR
-159 MDAAVVEDPSIEPVE
+159 LEGDVDPPSTEPIDE
-174 EPPQPV
+174 LQQPV
-180 QDPIQDP
+180 QDPI
-187 IDSESSADGTT
+187 DSEAAAEGTS

-214 MQQGDST
+214 MQQADPAV
-221 SEPVS
+221 EPARL
-226 FESDA
+226 ESDA
-231 SRLGASVVPAN
+231 SALGASVVPEDQSDA
-242 QLEEEL
+242 EL

-255 LLNWLDGQD
+255 LVNWFDGQE

-322 IPSQDQSLDIL
+322 LPSQDQPLEIL
-333 SVLVRSADLEYDN
+333 SILVRPADLEYDN

-351 SRYRLRQHRRYLLT
+351 SRYRLRQHRSNLLT

-375 RLTSLEVQSQW
+375 RLTSHEVHSQW
-386 WPNPPTTAQD
+386 WPNPPTTGQD